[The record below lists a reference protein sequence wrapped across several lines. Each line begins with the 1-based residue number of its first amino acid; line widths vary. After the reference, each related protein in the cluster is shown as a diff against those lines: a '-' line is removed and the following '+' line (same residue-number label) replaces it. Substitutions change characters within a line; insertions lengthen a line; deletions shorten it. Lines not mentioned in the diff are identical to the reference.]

1 MPTSSQFN
9 KAIRLFENEVYRIYK
24 KHEENFDI
32 ESFHGRFHIIR
43 CLLLADCIFR
53 YYENKSIALDVD
65 KSFYA
70 ILFHDAMREDNG
82 KDYWEHESSLL
93 CYKYLTGLGYNH
105 DFAYATARMILKDND
120 NCLEEQIVFDVDV
133 LDYNR
138 FFILPEELKR
148 FKNHKVKF
156 AGHFDVSGCYDFEAR
171 NKLIRLAQD
180 LVTFSEQLVVE
191 SDTNYLVEQFVTHYL
206 KVKPW

>member
-1 MPTSSQFN
+1 MTSPQFN

-43 CLLLADCIFR
+43 CLILADCLYR
-53 YYENKSIALDVD
+53 YYETKSIELDID

-82 KDYWEHESSLL
+82 RDYWEHDSSVL
-93 CYKYLTGLGYNH
+93 CYKYLMRVGYDN
-105 DFAYATARMILKDND
+105 DFAFSTAKIILKDND
-120 NCLEEQIVFDVDV
+120 KCLEEQILYDVDV

-138 FFILPEELKR
+138 FLYLPEELKR

-156 AGHFDVSGCYDFEAR
+156 AGHYDISGCYDIEAR
-171 NKLIRLAQD
+171 DKITKLAQEM
-180 LVTFSEQLVVE
+180 VMFSEQLSVE
-191 SDTNYLVEQFVTHYL
+191 SETKHLIEQFITHYL